1 MHYTH
6 VHTPIRLGKI
16 LELKNRVVR
25 PAHATN
31 FGNGLMNDR
40 LIAYHE
46 ARAAGGVGLSIIE
59 ICAVHE
65 SSPGTLRIYEPG
77 IEKGYRDL
85 VAAVRPH
92 GMKLFQQLW
101 HAGHASPRADGGQ
114 PWSASDIA
122 NPRVNIVPIPMTKT
136 MIDDVVAG
144 YARTARLMEDWGMDG
159 VDVHAAHGYLIHQF
173 LSPVTNVREDDYGG
187 TTENRMR
194 FLLEVMRAIRSEVSP
209 DFTVGIRFA
218 PDETVGG
225 IGVTETSEILTC
237 VEEEALIDYVNIS
250 MGSYHSFA
258 KIIGGMHEPAG
269 YELATSAPVAR
280 ASTLP
285 TMVIGRFRTLEE
297 ADQVIRSGDADM
309 VGMVRATIADPD
321 LVNKSLSGR
330 VDDVR
335 PCIGCNQACAARP
348 TGVVGCAVNPAAGH
362 ERTLSES
369 LFEPVTEKRHVV
381 VVGGGPAGLEA
392 ARVAAVRGYEV
403 TLLEAQPKLGGALR
417 LAGLAPSRQGF
428 ADILEWLERQ
438 VYALGVDVRLSSYVS
453 AEEIAEL
460 NPDLVIVATG
470 SMPRMDGV
478 QVSNPGEPIEGF
490 GQPHVISS
498 QDLFTTP
505 PSAPEHAVVIDDLG
519 HYEAI
524 GAAEYLIRQGASVD
538 FVTRHYAFAPLIETA
553 HMTEPALARLDRGEF
568 TFHPRSRALRI
579 TADEVE
585 IGPTYD
591 YLGANVRAVKR
602 VPADTVV
609 FVSAN
614 RSINHLV
621 EELGRLGIDAKAVG
635 DAFSPRFLESATREG
650 RLAALVR

>member
-1 MHYTH
+1 MRYTH
-6 VHTPIRLGKI
+6 VHTPIRLGKS
-16 LELKNRVVR
+16 LEIKNRIVR

-40 LIAYHE
+40 LVAYHE

-77 IEKGYRDL
+77 IEKGYRNL
-85 VAAVRPH
+85 VAAARPH

-101 HAGHASPRADGGQ
+101 HAGHASPRTDGGQ
-114 PWSASDIA
+114 PWSASDIV
-122 NPRVNIVPIPMTKT
+122 NPRVNIVPVPMTKT

-144 YARTARLMEDWGMDG
+144 YARTARLMEEWGMDG

-173 LSPVTNVREDDYGG
+173 LSPVTNLRDDEYGG
-187 TTENRMR
+187 SDENRLR
-194 FLLEVMRAIRSEVSP
+194 FLLEIMRAIRSEVSP

-225 IGVTETSEILTC
+225 VGVKETTDILAR
-237 VEEEALIDYVNIS
+237 VEAEALTDYVNIS

-269 YELATSAPVAR
+269 YELATSVPVAR

-330 VDDVR
+330 IDDVR

-362 ERTLSES
+362 ERTLSED
-369 LFEPVTEKRHVV
+369 LFKPAATRRRIVV
-381 VVGGGPAGLEA
+381 IGGGPAGLEA
-392 ARVAAVRGYEV
+392 ARVAALRGHDV
-403 TLLEAQPKLGGALR
+403 ILLEAQPKLGGALR

-453 AEEIAEL
+453 AQEIAEL
-460 NPDLVIVATG
+460 SPDLVIVATG
-470 SMPRMDGV
+470 STPRMDGV
-478 QVSNPGEPIEGF
+478 QVTNPGEPIDGF
-490 GQPHVISS
+490 GQRHVMSS
-498 QDLFTTP
+498 VDLFTAP
-505 PSAPEHAVVIDDLG
+505 PRKAEHAVVIDDLG

-524 GAAEYLIRQGASVD
+524 GVAEYLIRQGVSVD

-553 HMTEPALARLDRGEF
+553 HMTEPALARLERGEF
-568 TFHPRSRALRI
+568 RIHTRSRALRI

-585 IGPTYD
+585 ISPTYD
-591 YLGANVRAVKR
+591 YLGANARAVKR
-602 VPADTVV
+602 IPADTVV

-614 RSINHLV
+614 RSVNHLV
-621 EELGRLGIDAKAVG
+621 DELGELGVEAKAVG
-635 DAFSPRFLESATREG
+635 DAFAPRFLESATREG
-650 RLAALVR
+650 RAVGAAC